1 MTLLIIG
8 VLTWSVVHFI
18 PALAPS
24 LKQSITGRLGENG
37 YKGVFSLLILAALAL
52 IVIGWRST
60 PEQFVYVLPVWSR
73 TLGFGLMIVAFL
85 LIGAA
90 HYPTRIKQVIR
101 HPMLMGVIVWSI
113 AHLLMNGTTRAFVLF
128 GGLGIW
134 ALLEIILVNRREGAY
149 VKPEVPSLGVELRG
163 LVISGIIFVVVLF
176 VHPYFT
182 GVTSY
187 PR

>member
-1 MTLLIIG
+1 MTVLIIG
-8 VLTWSVVHFI
+8 VLTWSLVHFI
-18 PALAPS
+18 PTLAPS
-24 LKQSITGRLGENG
+24 LRQSITGRLGENG

-101 HPMLMGVIVWSI
+101 HPMLTGVIVWSI
-113 AHLLMNGTTRAFVLF
+113 SHLLINGTTRAFVLF
-128 GGLGIW
+128 GGLGLW
-134 ALLEIILVNRREGAY
+134 ALLEIILINRREGPY
-149 VKPEVPSLGVELRG
+149 TRPEAPPLSTELRG
-163 LVISGIIFVVVLF
+163 VLISSVIFVVVLF